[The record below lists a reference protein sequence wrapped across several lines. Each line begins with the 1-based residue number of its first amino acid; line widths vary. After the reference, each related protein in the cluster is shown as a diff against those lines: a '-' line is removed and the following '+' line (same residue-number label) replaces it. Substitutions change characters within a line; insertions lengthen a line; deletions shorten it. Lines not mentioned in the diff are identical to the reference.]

1 MLLRQRTDRIDGI
14 LLLMILV
21 LTGLG
26 LVVLYSASTYNGQ
39 VRFHGDTAYYF
50 KKQFFAMAL
59 GVIVLYAVSRMDYH
73 RLTRFAVPGYLL
85 SLVLSGA
92 VLLFGDTYNGSKRW
106 LSLGPLSFQPS
117 EFAKPAVILL
127 LASVVCRLQKKRVD
141 IWARWSFFWCC
152 RSSALSGRTI

>member
-1 MLLRQRTDRIDGI
+1 MRQRTDRIDGI

-127 LASVVCRLQKKRVD
+127 LAQLDICQKLD
-141 IWARWSFFWCC
+141 AM
-152 RSSALSGRTI
+152 SAS